1 MEDADTKERRQ
12 RLQLQKKHSQ
22 TEEME
27 PIAEAVVMT
36 GSLASAIG
44 TGAPDEADKKSP
56 KLLPLD
62 LEKVG
67 QTVEKEPGKIEGY
80 LLKRR
85 KRPMKGWHKRYFV
98 LEKGMLTYGKNCGE
112 LMKGK
117 IHGTIDVL
125 SAVISTEKEEDSK
138 ARRIDIDTEEFLYHV
153 KATSHDEFLAWHNHL
168 LLHQAY
174 RKQVQLAEEALL
186 SNGPAVVGGPPH
198 PAAATSPTS
207 EITLKAMTL
216 ERRRLSLR
224 KQMSKYRL
232 PGPLTT
238 QSSGNWKMEIA
249 ELDKCSKEL
258 TEAENSVVTLS
269 NIIQDLLNQE
279 LPYPYGPQEP
289 EVDDIAGQKR
299 SKGKLS
305 LRKGKTKKSSSDPSV
320 GDRSSSSSTIIPGN
334 STGNDTM
341 HSTTSSKQ
349 LVEESNPRDDFM
361 DMANQVHRILKGVLH
376 LLSVQHDRLRF
387 VIESQNSVGGAA
399 SQSRQIAILQEALA
413 KARSQNEDMRG
424 RLSRIQ
430 AESNI
435 QDLSP
440 PIKSDTEL
448 LGGGTLETLLTKLS
462 RNRSVDLEDGMVTAK
477 SYGLS
482 PQLSDD
488 REMSRSESLLEFYD
502 ALEYPASSTASS
514 SEDEEEIE
522 SSSLAS
528 EEEAEMREEDFLD
541 LEEED
546 SEGLGKSQTGR
557 RTQLPAPQPDTSGL
571 SLWNILK
578 KNIGKDLS
586 KISMPVALNEPLSML
601 QVLAEELEYSE
612 LLDKAA
618 ETDDPCKRMV
628 YVASFAV
635 SSYAST
641 YFRAGTKPFNP
652 LLGET
657 YECVREDKGFRFV
670 AEQVSHHPPI
680 SACHC
685 ESKNFI
691 YTQEVRI
698 KTKFWG
704 KSMEIIP
711 AGTINIRIPRY
722 NDNYKYNKVT
732 SCVHNILSGERWLD
746 HYGECLITNGRIIC
760 KLTFTKASYWSN
772 RRHEV
777 HGLITDDGQVVH
789 ELFGKWNEG
798 IYCGRSAS
806 AKCIWRTGSMPEN
819 HSMYY
824 GFTRFAIEL
833 NELDPYTR
841 HLLPATDSRLRP
853 DQRKLEDGD
862 VISAEREKQRLE
874 SLQRERRKW
883 REEQNMDYEPRF
895 FRFTKE
901 NGKEVCIFK
910 NDYWDLRRD
919 PGFKNLSTT
928 ELW

>member
-12 RLQLQKKHSQ
+12 RLQLQKRHSQ
-22 TEEME
+22 PEGME
-27 PIAEAVVMT
+27 AISEAVVLT
-36 GSLASAIG
+36 GSLASSIG

-62 LEKVG
+62 LQKIG
-67 QTVEKEPGKIEGY
+67 QSVEKEPGKIEGY

-125 SAVISTEKEEDSK
+125 SAVISTEKEEDRK

-153 KATSHDEFLAWHNHL
+153 KATSHEEFLAWHNHL
-168 LLHQAY
+168 LLHQGY
-174 RKQVQLAEEALL
+174 RKQVQMAEESLGTAR
-186 SNGPAVVGGPPH
+186 GPTH
-198 PAAATSPTS
+198 PAASPTS

-232 PGPLTT
+232 PGPVNS
-238 QSSGNWKMEIA
+238 QNSGSWKTEIS

-258 TEAENSVVTLS
+258 TEAENSIVMLS

-279 LPYPYGPQEP
+279 LPFPYGAQEP
-289 EVDDIAGQKR
+289 EVDDIVGQKSR

-305 LRKGKTKKSSSDPSV
+305 LRKGKNKKTASDPSL
-320 GDRSSSSSTIIPGN
+320 GDVRRSSGSATLIPGN
-334 STGNDTM
+334 SSGNDTM
-341 HSTTSSKQ
+341 HSTASAKQ
-349 LVEESNPRDDFM
+349 LQEESNPRDDFM

-376 LLSVQHDRLRF
+376 LLSVQHDRLRN
-387 VIESQNSVGGAA
+387 VIESQNSAGGAA
-399 SQSRQIAILQEALA
+399 SQSRQITILQEALA
-413 KARSQNEDMRG
+413 KARGQNEDMRG
-424 RLSRIQ
+424 RLSRIY

-435 QDLSP
+435 EDLSP

-448 LGGGTLETLLTKLS
+448 MRRHKSFTLPTPLKLNFS
-462 RNRSVDLEDGMVTAK
+462 FENCDLKPYA
-477 SYGLS
+477 LS
-482 PQLSDD
+482 PQLSDE

-528 EEEAEMREEDFLD
+528 EEEAEMMEEDFLD

-586 KISMPVALNEPLSML
+586 KIAMPVALNEPLSML
-601 QVLAEELEYSE
+601 QVLTEELEYSE

-618 ETDDPCKRMV
+618 ETDDPYKRMV
-628 YVASFAV
+628 YVASFAA

-641 YFRAGTKPFNP
+641 YYRAGTKPFNP

-722 NDNYKYNKVT
+722 NDHYKFNKVT

-777 HGLITDDGQVVH
+777 HGVITDDGQVVH

-819 HSMYY
+819 HNLYY

-833 NELDPYTR
+833 NELDPYTS
-841 HLLPATDSRLRP
+841 HLLPPTDSRLRP

-862 VISAEREKQRLE
+862 VIGAEREKQRLE
-874 SLQRERRKW
+874 ALQRERRKW
-883 REEQNMDYEPRF
+883 REEQGTTYEPKF
-895 FRFTKE
+895 FRFSKE
-901 NGKEVCIFK
+901 NGKEVCVFK

-919 PGFKNLSTT
+919 PGFKNVSTM

>member
-12 RLQLQKKHSQ
+12 RLQQQSKRNSQ
-22 TEEME
+22 PADME
-27 PIAEAVVMT
+27 PITETNSLSLPSST
-36 GSLASAIG
+36 GTTAL
-44 TGAPDEADKKSP
+44 DEPDKKSP
-56 KLLPLD
+56 KLLPLN
-62 LEKVG
+62 LQKAGE
-67 QTVEKEPGKIEGY
+67 TVAKEPGKIEGY

-125 SAVISTEKEEDSK
+125 AAVISTEKEGDKK

-168 LLHQAY
+168 HLHQSY
-174 RKQVQLAEEALL
+174 RKQIQLAQEMLGER
-186 SNGPAVVGGPPH
+186 PAH
-198 PAAATSPTS
+198 PAASPTS

-224 KQMSKYRL
+224 KQMSRYRL
-232 PGPLTT
+232 PGH
-238 QSSGNWKMEIA
+238 SSSQGSGSWKNEIS

-258 TEAENSVVTLS
+258 TEAENSIVTLS
-269 NIIQDLLNQE
+269 NILQDLLNQE
-279 LPYPYGPQEP
+279 LPFPYGNQEP

-305 LRKGKTKKSSSDPSV
+305 LRKSKAKKSSSDTSV
-320 GDRSSSSSTIIPGN
+320 VDTRRSSNTSSSIQSN
-334 STGNDTM
+334 STYGNDTM
-341 HSTTSSKQ
+341 HSIASSKQ
-349 LVEESNPRDDFM
+349 LQEDSNPRDDFM
-361 DMANQVHRILKGVLH
+361 DMANQVHRILKSVLH
-376 LLSVQHDRLRF
+376 LLSVQHDRLRY
-387 VIESQNSVGGAA
+387 VIEAQNSAGGAA
-399 SQSRQIAILQEALA
+399 SQSRQISILQEALT

-424 RLSRIQ
+424 RLGRIFN
-430 AESNI
+430 ESNI

-440 PIKSDTEL
+440 PVKSDSDL
-448 LGGGTLETLLTKLS
+448 LGGGVLETLLTKLK
-462 RNRSVDLEDGMVTAK
+462 RSMSGDLDDGMMTAK
-477 SYGLS
+477 PYSMS
-482 PQLSDD
+482 PQLSED
-488 REMSRSESLLEFYD
+488 REMSRSESLMEFYD
-502 ALEYPASSTASS
+502 ALDYAASTSASS

-528 EEEAEMREEDFLD
+528 EEEVEMREEDFLE
-541 LEEED
+541 LEEDD
-546 SEGLGKSQTGR
+546 SEGLKKSQTGR

-586 KISMPVALNEPLSML
+586 KIAMPVALNEPLSML

-618 ETDDPCKRMV
+618 ETDDPYKRMV

-641 YFRAGTKPFNP
+641 YYRAGTKPFNP

-657 YECVREDKGFRFV
+657 YECVREDKGFRFM
-670 AEQVSHHPPI
+670 AEQVSHHPPV

-691 YTQEVRI
+691 YTQDARI

-711 AGTINIRIPRY
+711 AGNVNIKIPRY
-722 NDNYKYNKVT
+722 NDHYKYNKVT

-746 HYGECLITNGRIIC
+746 HYGESLITNGRIVC

-777 HGLITDDGQVVH
+777 HGVITEDGQVIH

-819 HSMYY
+819 HRMYY

-833 NELDPYTR
+833 NELDPNTK
-841 HLLPATDSRLRP
+841 HLLPPTDGRLRP

-862 VISAEREKQRLE
+862 VMGAEREKQRLE

-883 REEQNMDYEPRF
+883 REEQGNSYEPRF
-895 FRFTKE
+895 FRLAKE
-901 NGKEVCIFK
+901 NGKEVCVFK
-910 NDYWDLRRD
+910 GDYWDLRRD
-919 PGFKNLSTT
+919 PGFKHLTCT